1 MPVMNALYDL
11 ENDIGETINLFD
23 EHPGVVNALSTKL
36 DACRKDIGDK
46 ATGIKG
52 ENTRPVGKVSNPKVL
67 SHADPN
73 HPLIVAMYDIN
84 DRG

>member
-1 MPVMNALYDL
+1 MNALYDL

-23 EHPGVVNALSTKL
+23 RHPEVVSYLSAKL
-36 DACRKDIGDK
+36 DICRKDIGDK
-46 ATGIKG
+46 ATATKG
-52 ENTRPVGKVSNPKVL
+52 ENTRPVGKVTNPKVL

-73 HPLIVAMYDIN
+73 HPLIIAMYDIN